1 MIILPL
7 IKFRDMLQT
16 YKEQIDN
23 DMTELIAA
31 ATLIGSRPNYLT
43 VDEQGY
49 YHLQAS
55 GTLEQCI
62 KATEENLAKLNRI
75 KAQKDRLARKSL

>member
-16 YKEQIDN
+16 YKEQINN
-23 DMTELIAA
+23 DMNELVAA
-31 ATLIGSRPNYLT
+31 ATLIGTRPNYLT

-62 KATEENLAKLNRI
+62 KVTEDNLAKLNRI
-75 KAQKDRLARKSL
+75 KEQKDRLDRKSL

>member
-1 MIILPL
+1 
-7 IKFRDMLQT
+7 MLQT
-16 YKEQIDN
+16 YKEQINN
-23 DMTELIAA
+23 DMNELVAA
-31 ATLIGSRPNYLT
+31 ATLIGTRPNYLT

-62 KATEENLAKLNRI
+62 KVTEDNLAKLNRI
-75 KAQKDRLARKSL
+75 KEQKDRLDRKSL

>member
-1 MIILPL
+1 
-7 IKFRDMLQT
+7 MLQT
-16 YKEQIDN
+16 YKEQINN
-23 DMTELIAA
+23 DMNELVAA
-31 ATLIGSRPNYLT
+31 ATLIGTRPNYLT

-62 KATEENLAKLNRI
+62 KATEDNLAKLNRI
-75 KAQKDRLARKSL
+75 KEQKDHLDRKSL

>member
-1 MIILPL
+1 
-7 IKFRDMLQT
+7 MLQT
-16 YKEQIDN
+16 YKEQINN
-23 DMTELIAA
+23 DMNELVAA
-31 ATLIGSRPNYLT
+31 ATLIGTRPNYLT

-62 KATEENLAKLNRI
+62 KATEDHLAKLNRI
-75 KAQKDRLARKSL
+75 KEQKDRLDRKSL